1 MRPFIKFFSPITLHK
16 VYMFHIMKYV
26 CTHTCSVLLS
36 VPPKWGFKVFTY
48 FLCLILVRWACFQ
61 QGRMQVGPKLYVF
74 SLPDPFLLPKFMPFH
89 LFITFCAYTVY
100 FLVLKKEMA
109 PNATNFKNS
118 VRAHK
123 KHICSC
129 PGRSQTNKSILIM
142 EKIVSDTSQN
152 FLGHPQCLQ
161 FGVLQFH
168 NYEISAC

>member
-1 MRPFIKFFSPITLHK
+1 MRPFIKFFPPITLHK

-26 CTHTCSVLLS
+26 CTHTCSVLPS
-36 VPPKWGFKVFTY
+36 MPPKWVFQVFNY
-48 FLCLILVRWACFQ
+48 FLGLILVRWACFQ

-74 SLPDPFLLPKFMPFH
+74 SLPDPFLLPKFS
-89 LFITFCAYTVY
+89 LFTCLFQFVCAHVY

-129 PGRSQTNKSILIM
+129 PGWSQTNKSILIM

-161 FGVLQFH
+161 FGVLRFH
-168 NYEISAC
+168 NYEISVC